1 MAMTWNRSNLTGAQ
15 SIEYCISRVKSGQL
29 TSELPKMLNKV
40 FHLVITL
47 LPSIYVGLVVAL
59 LNVPRAD
66 LLWVHLVVVVGRS

>member
-1 MAMTWNRSNLTGAQ
+1 
-15 SIEYCISRVKSGQL
+15 
-29 TSELPKMLNKV
+29 MLNKV